1 MRLFNERV
9 ELELNFH
16 QNSFRDDS
24 NLIVVLVFLLYL
36 LDALKLNLLK
46 AYASLF
52 LADTFIAVFALFLEK
67 RNKELVESV
76 KEIDLH
82 ERIAL

>member
-1 MRLFNERV
+1 LRLFNEWV

-36 LDALKLNLLK
+36 LDTLKLYLLK

-76 KEIDLH
+76 KEVDLH